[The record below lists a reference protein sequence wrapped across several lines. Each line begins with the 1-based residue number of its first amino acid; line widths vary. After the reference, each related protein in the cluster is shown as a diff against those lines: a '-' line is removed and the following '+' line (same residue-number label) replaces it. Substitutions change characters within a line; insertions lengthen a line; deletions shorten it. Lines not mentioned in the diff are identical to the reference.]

1 MENFIEVYG
10 EIALIIC
17 IGIGVGF
24 VLDKVILYVI
34 RKLEGQIEDNY
45 SFHQNLKGLFFW
57 LSIVILLYIN
67 SFIIKLDDEYNK
79 YYLEGVKIVGI
90 IVMTFYLMRIG
101 HVLII
106 RNEKKISSFIPL
118 SSLFHNLFN
127 SIIIVIGGL
136 LILNI
141 LGISIT
147 PMLTALGVGGLAV
160 ALALKDT
167 LSNLFSG
174 IYLLVTKNINIGDYV
189 KIGDVEGH
197 ITDITLRTTT
207 MKTIQGNL
215 IVIPNANFST
225 ATLTNFSLPDKETV
239 AIVEVGVSYSS
250 DLEFVEKIS
259 IEVAKETIQAHD
271 GAVKTFEPIVRFR
284 AFGDSSVQFI
294 VVMRA
299 TDFIYVSPLRSEFI
313 KRLHRRYMQEGIEIP
328 FPIRTLIHKNS
339 MN

>member
-10 EIALIIC
+10 EIALILC
-17 IGIGVGF
+17 IGIGIGF
-24 VLDKVILYVI
+24 ILDKVILYI
-34 RKLEGQIEDNY
+34 TRKLEGKIEDKY
-45 SFHQNLKGLFFW
+45 SFSQNLKGLFFW
-57 LSIVILLYIN
+57 LSIIVLLYIN
-67 SFIIKLDDEYNK
+67 SFIINLEENHKK
-79 YYLEGVKIVGI
+79 YYLEGIKIVGI
-90 IVMTFYLMRIG
+90 IVFTVYLMRLG

-106 RNEKKISSFIPL
+106 RNERKISNFIPL

-127 SIIIVIGGL
+127 SIIIIIGGL
-136 LILNI
+136 LILNT
-141 LGISIT
+141 LGISIA

-174 IYLLVTKNINIGDYV
+174 IYLLITKNINIGDYV
-189 KIGDVEGH
+189 KMGDVEGH

-207 MKTIQGNL
+207 LKTIQGNL
-215 IVIPNANFST
+215 IVIPNSNFST

-239 AIVEVGVSYSS
+239 AIVEVGVSYAS

-259 IEVAKETIQAHD
+259 LEVARETIQAHE

-284 AFGDSSVQFI
+284 AFGDSSIQFI

-299 TDFIYVSPLRSEFI
+299 TDFTNISPLRSEFI
-313 KRLHRRYMQEGIEIP
+313 KRLHRRYKEEGIEIP